1 MHVRSRAAATAALTL
16 AIGGLAVPVAVAEE
30 LPSVVINEV
39 ESNGDATDWIEL
51 INTGDAPVDVSGW
64 VVKDDYDSRTLA
76 IPANTSLAPGAF
88 LAIDVDA
95 DATHGFGLGGAD
107 TARVFLADGTTL
119 VDAHA
124 WTSHATTSYGRCPDG
139 LGEIVTTAQTTKGA
153 ANDCV
158 EPATVENSLKVNEV
172 ESSGAPEVLGGAD
185 FIELINTS
193 DAPLDI
199 NGVVVMDGKIAD
211 AVEDAYVISG
221 LDPLPAGGY
230 LVLNDTDHLAFGLG
244 KGDSAQLFSA
254 GTSTADIAA
263 GTATP
268 FESYTW
274 PDAHAL
280 QTYGRCPD
288 GTGDFVDTAV
298 STPGAANAC
307 DGTGPLEPDDEPA
320 ELSTSLAINE
330 VESNGDDTDWV
341 EVANLT
347 DAPIDISGWAIKDN
361 DDTRTDVVPAGS
373 VVPAGGL
380 LVIDQQSA
388 TYPEGFTFGLGNGD
402 EFRLYDL
409 TGELAAKTTWPAH
422 ALVSWSRCADGVGE
436 WIDAPFS
443 TKGEPNSC
451 AIPVRINEVESN
463 GDTTD
468 WVELINLGAAEV
480 DLGGLVIKDA
490 EDDHAFTVPAGTMLA
505 SGAFVAFDALGYGL
519 GGADSVRLFDADGVT
534 LLDTYEWASHAGTT
548 YGRCPDGLGDFET
561 TQSSTKGAANAC
573 AGIVTALPWP
583 GGADVSVLDAEPTF
597 GGDLSGVDVAN
608 GELWAVQNGDGL
620 LYRMAMS
627 GEVTGQW
634 TLTYPGGTGTV
645 DAEGVHVAA
654 DGTVHVSSER
664 NNDASSVS
672 RPAVLRYEV
681 SGDSGILVAT
691 AEWNLAA
698 DFPGL
703 AANGGLEGVTW
714 IPDAWLVDGGL
725 LDASTGAA
733 YNPATYPGH
742 GGGLFVVG
750 VEGTASAYAYALMG
764 DGSFARVASIP
775 TDGVA
780 FSLVA
785 DVQFDPERSQLWVV
799 CDEACEGRIAAFR
812 LVDGVFEAAAVYER
826 PAGMANIAN
835 EGFAVGDAS
844 LCVDGS
850 VPTYYADDADTDGF
864 SLRSGSLP
872 CVTEAVEFG
881 DLSGAEEH
889 YEAILWMAARGISTG
904 WSTPA
909 GQEFR
914 PFAHATRDA
923 IATFLYREAGSPA
936 FEAPATPT
944 FPDVTPATSEHYLAI
959 EWAAAQGIVEGWSDG
974 TFRPRALVTR
984 DAVAAFLY
992 RAAGSPSGV
1001 DLGAL
1006 DRFSDVT
1013 ASSSE
1018 HAVAIAWLAERGIS
1032 AGWADG
1038 TFRPRAAI
1046 TRDAVAAF
1054 LQRWDA
1060 LDR

>member
-64 VVKDDYDSRTLA
+64 AVKDDNDSRTLA

-139 LGEIVTTAQTTKGA
+139 TGE
-153 ANDCV
+153 
-158 EPATVENSLKVNEV
+158 
-172 ESSGAPEVLGGAD
+172 
-185 FIELINTS
+185 
-193 DAPLDI
+193 
-199 NGVVVMDGKIAD
+199 
-211 AVEDAYVISG
+211 
-221 LDPLPAGGY
+221 
-230 LVLNDTDHLAFGLG
+230 
-244 KGDSAQLFSA
+244 
-254 GTSTADIAA
+254 
-263 GTATP
+263 
-268 FESYTW
+268 
-274 PDAHAL
+274 
-280 QTYGRCPD
+280 
-288 GTGDFVDTAV
+288 FVDTAA

-320 ELSTSLAINE
+320 ELSTTLAINE

-468 WVELINLGAAEV
+468 WVELVNLGAAEV

-548 YGRCPDGLGDFET
+548 DGRCPDGVGDFET

-654 DGTVHVSSER
+654 DGTVYVSSER

-672 RPAVLRYEV
+672 RPAVLRYEL
-681 SGDSGILVAT
+681 SGDSGTLVAT

-733 YNPATYPGH
+733 YDPATYLGH

-750 VEGTASAYAYALMG
+750 VEGTASAYAYALMA

-785 DVQFDPERSQLWVV
+785 DVQFDAERSQLWVV
-799 CDEACEGRIAAFR
+799 CDEACEGRIAAFA
-812 LVDGVFEAAAVYER
+812 LVDGAFEATAVYER

-844 LCVDGS
+844 MCVGGA
-850 VPTYYADDADTDGF
+850 VPTFYADDADTDGF

-872 CVTEAVEFG
+872 CVTETVEFD
-881 DLSGAEEH
+881 DLSGDEEH

-914 PFAHATRDA
+914 PYAHATRDA
-923 IATFLYREAGSPA
+923 IAAFLYREAGSPA

-974 TFRPRALVTR
+974 TFRPRSLVTR

-1018 HAVAIAWLAERGIS
+1018 HAVAIAWLAERGIT